1 MNRRKHRK
9 ASVVKAYIDGLH
21 DYMLYDSDKR
31 MLNLRWD
38 SLDKAEYIST
48 SYLNDDTECLIRMA
62 NASYIDKHRQG
73 WIKLYNQDITYKHGS
88 ILFPL
93 HGALYAHEGNAIVGV
108 LQEFPCID
116 DSLVYQLEIEEN
128 A

>member
-9 ASVVKAYIDGLH
+9 ASVVEAYIDGLH
-21 DYMLYDSDKR
+21 DYTLYDSDKR

-48 SYLNDDTECLIRMA
+48 SYLNDDTSYLNDDTECLIRRG
-62 NASYIDKHRQG
+62 NASYIDKHRQE

-93 HGALYAHEGNAIVGV
+93 HGALYAHEGNNIICV

-116 DSLVYQLEIEEN
+116 DSLVY
-128 A
+128 